1 MSGNYMFV
9 MVAQGDT
16 PIYEAEFLNTQ
27 RVRPRHSSSALAA
40 SASVLAEALSPS
52 VPSPS
57 SPTPSPLL
65 HAASPPSSTPAALPP
80 CRPAALPPRRLL

>member
-27 RVRPRHSSSALAA
+27 RVRLR
-40 SASVLAEALSPS
+40 
-52 VPSPS
+52 
-57 SPTPSPLL
+57 
-65 HAASPPSSTPAALPP
+65 
-80 CRPAALPPRRLL
+80 PRRVPLRAPP